1 MAQIE
6 VTEESLR
13 TAVDEDVFA
22 QAVALADKVAG
33 FSAVGPQIEAIVDG
47 TEVSV
52 RVKPFGLEA
61 RCACPAPYQD
71 GAPCPHAVAAV
82 LTWVRAGPDPA
93 AELRAE
99 LDDVLAGLA
108 AEAGDCDPDDG
119 WYPDTSDLEDLLDE
133 VEDLAGEA
141 PEAAREL
148 AGHAAARIR
157 EVLAAGNCLTDDL
170 ADTLT
175 RAEELRGDAALHSRA
190 QQRGA
195 EPEAGP
201 GPGVPGLPPL
211 PLPLRAGPDDRRALQ
226 PVQLVG
232 RPLHHAERHGHP
244 GRALRSQRSVGR
256 FSLQAAVGDG
266 IQQGGHPGADLARR
280 AHASLVPG
288 RGRQRGRLVAGPV
301 PGEQRVQHPG
311 QRRGVGG
318 YRVLS
323 AASGT
328 NTLTCGDDR
337 TKRSEN
343 FLIRHPRP

>member
-13 TAVDEDVFA
+13 AAVAEDVFA
-22 QAVALADKVAG
+22 QAVVLADKVAG

-61 RCACPAPYQD
+61 RCLPAPYQD
-71 GAPCPHAVAAV
+71 AGTLSARGRRGAH
-82 LTWVRAGPDPA
+82 LGPRRSDPA

-148 AGHAAARIR
+148 AGHAAARIS

-201 GPGVPGLPPL
+201 GPGVPRLPPL
-211 PLPLRAGPDDRRALQ
+211 PLPRR
-226 PVQLVG
+226 
-232 RPLHHAERHGHP
+232 
-244 GRALRSQRSVGR
+244 
-256 FSLQAAVGDG
+256 
-266 IQQGGHPGADLARR
+266 
-280 AHASLVPG
+280 
-288 RGRQRGRLVAGPV
+288 
-301 PGEQRVQHPG
+301 
-311 QRRGVGG
+311 
-318 YRVLS
+318 
-323 AASGT
+323 
-328 NTLTCGDDR
+328 R
-337 TKRSEN
+337 TG
-343 FLIRHPRP
+343 